1 MILVDWGVL
10 PHSDLSHGLDM
21 QKSTFSEN
29 LLGDVLRDEE
39 LVNPA
44 AIERALVIQSRQMTT
59 SSMKKTYLICSSPK
73 CDGIILLSQHHILLV
88 WNFLLCYGKV
98 FCKLL

>member
-21 QKSTFSEN
+21 QKSTFSER
-29 LLGDVLRDEE
+29 LLGDVLLEE
-39 LVNPA
+39 KLVNPE

-59 SSMKKTYLICSSPK
+59 SSLQTNAPDMLKSEM
-73 CDGIILLSQHHILLV
+73 
-88 WNFLLCYGKV
+88 
-98 FCKLL
+98 

>member
-29 LLGDVLRDEE
+29 LLEDVLREEE
-39 LVNPA
+39 LVSPA
-44 AIERALVIQSRQMTT
+44 AIERALVIQSRRMTT
-59 SSMKKTYLICSSPK
+59 SSL
-73 CDGIILLSQHHILLV
+73 
-88 WNFLLCYGKV
+88 
-98 FCKLL
+98 